1 MVFSKHPSAVGSSA
15 QSGPL
20 GDEGPLSV
28 DEVHPGSRRRKEIET
43 AKMVRLC
50 TFRAGGAD

>member
-28 DEVHPGSRRRKEIET
+28 DEVHPGRRSRKDIEM

-50 TFRAGGAD
+50 TFRARGAD